1 MSLRQKTLL
10 IIVLTLAGLI
20 LVLALLV
27 TTLWFS
33 GAAQLEQRDQQQALS
48 RVTTALS
55 GELADLDRFAADW
68 AGWDDTYAFMA
79 DGNPAYIDSTITVET
94 FLRSDLNSILFVDL
108 NGRIVYGATIDPA
121 TQSLR
126 PVSLHWAEYL
136 PALTQ
141 HLGTDSAIMSVISL
155 DGQPSLVAARP
166 ILTSDYAGP
175 IRGTLIMERRLTDE
189 QLHNFERVVGLQ
201 LTMHDPHAPQLPEDF
216 QQAYRVLAAN
226 ADQTAT
232 YAQPVNDY
240 LTELYSLLQAANGEP
255 ALLLRIVVPRTAYQY
270 ALAAS
275 RILTISLLV
284 IWMAFGALTMILL
297 DRFVLRR
304 LAQLDTSVE
313 HITASGDLS
322 ARVPVTAHDELS
334 RLAQSIN
341 GMLAALEQA
350 QQDNNH
356 LLHETRRQLGELS
369 LLHTAAVAT
378 AHSSSL
384 DAALQEIAQSVY
396 DAFEAVNT
404 MVVLCDPDCTRLTIR
419 ASVGLPDEVLTLREL
434 KGGQGLSGAVAAS
447 GETIVVA
454 DVARDARYY
463 AADTRTRSE
472 LCVPLKV
479 GGRISGLI
487 NVESDQLGFFTAA
500 DRQLLETLAHNLS
513 MIVENLRLLEE
524 LRAVNEQLTEHDRL
538 KNRFIANMG
547 HELRTPLNAILGF
560 SELLGDEAP
569 GPLND
574 EQRDYVAHIYT
585 SGQHLLALINDILD
599 LSKLQANR
607 LVLDRRAA
615 HPAEIVAAAETFVWP
630 AVQRKRQTLSNAV
643 SPELPSLYVDPL
655 RVKQVLINLLSN
667 ACKFTPANGQITVL
681 AEVWRDGW
689 LRVGVRDTGPGIPP
703 EKQAEVFEEFAQIG
717 GERMLVERGTGL
729 GLTIARRLV
738 ELHGG
743 QIWIESTGR
752 PGEGATFYFTLPLA
766 DAAAMPPRLATR
778 LLVIDDDPLII
789 DLLQSILL
797 PPDYEVLDVSDPAQ
811 ALQRVRRDQPDVI
824 LLDLMMPE
832 LDGFQLLAA
841 VQRDA
846 DTTRPPVI
854 VLTAKELSAAELA
867 ELNRLACA
875 VLTKT
880 QLRRATLLAAIQQ
893 ARQTNSTQ
901 AA

>member
-1 MSLRQKTLL
+1 
-10 IIVLTLAGLI
+10 
-20 LVLALLV
+20 
-27 TTLWFS
+27 
-33 GAAQLEQRDQQQALS
+33 
-48 RVTTALS
+48 
-55 GELADLDRFAADW
+55 
-68 AGWDDTYAFMA
+68 
-79 DGNPAYIDSTITVET
+79 
-94 FLRSDLNSILFVDL
+94 
-108 NGRIVYGATIDPA
+108 
-121 TQSLR
+121 
-126 PVSLHWAEYL
+126 
-136 PALTQ
+136 
-141 HLGTDSAIMSVISL
+141 
-155 DGQPSLVAARP
+155 
-166 ILTSDYAGP
+166 
-175 IRGTLIMERRLTDE
+175 
-189 QLHNFERVVGLQ
+189 
-201 LTMHDPHAPQLPEDF
+201 
-216 QQAYRVLAAN
+216 
-226 ADQTAT
+226 
-232 YAQPVNDY
+232 
-240 LTELYSLLQAANGEP
+240 
-255 ALLLRIVVPRTAYQY
+255 
-270 ALAAS
+270 
-275 RILTISLLV
+275 
-284 IWMAFGALTMILL
+284 
-297 DRFVLRR
+297 
-304 LAQLDTSVE
+304 
-313 HITASGDLS
+313 
-322 ARVPVTAHDELS
+322 
-334 RLAQSIN
+334 
-341 GMLAALEQA
+341 
-350 QQDNNH
+350 
-356 LLHETRRQLGELS
+356 
-369 LLHTAAVAT
+369 
-378 AHSSSL
+378 
-384 DAALQEIAQSVY
+384 
-396 DAFEAVNT
+396 
-404 MVVLCDPDCTRLTIR
+404 
-419 ASVGLPDEVLTLREL
+419 
-434 KGGQGLSGAVAAS
+434 
-447 GETIVVA
+447 
-454 DVARDARYY
+454 
-463 AADTRTRSE
+463 
-472 LCVPLKV
+472 
-479 GGRISGLI
+479 
-487 NVESDQLGFFTAA
+487 
-500 DRQLLETLAHNLS
+500 
-513 MIVENLRLLEE
+513 
-524 LRAVNEQLTEHDRL
+524 L

>member
-10 IIVLTLAGLI
+10 IIALTLAGLI

-79 DGNPAYIDSTITVET
+79 DANPAYIDSNLTVET
-94 FLRSDLNSILFVDL
+94 FLRSYLHSILFVDL
-108 NGRIVYGATIDPA
+108 NGQIVYGATIDPA
-121 TQSLR
+121 ANRLR
-126 PVSLHWAEYL
+126 PVSTQWAEYL
-136 PALTQ
+136 PALTK
-141 HLGTDSAIMSVISL
+141 HLSTDSAIMSVISL

-175 IRGTLIMERRLTDE
+175 IRGTVIMERRLTAE
-189 QLHNFERVVGLQ
+189 QLHNLAQIVGLQ
-201 LTMHDPHAPQLPEDF
+201 LTVHDPHAAQLPEDF

-255 ALLLRIVVPRTAYQY
+255 ALLLRIEVPRTAYQY
-270 ALAAS
+270 ALSVS
-275 RILTISLLV
+275 RVLSISLLAIGV
-284 IWMAFGALTMILL
+284 IFGALTLIWM

-304 LAQLDTSVE
+304 LAQLSASVE

-322 ARVPVTAHDELS
+322 ARAPITAHDELS
-334 RLAQSIN
+334 RLAHAIN
-341 GMLAALEQA
+341 GLLAGLQQA
-350 QQDNNH
+350 QQDNER
-356 LLHETRRQLGELS
+356 LLYETRRQLGELS

-378 AHSSSL
+378 SHSSSL
-384 DAALQEIAQSVY
+384 DAALHEIAQSVY
-396 DAFEAVNT
+396 DAFEAVNAL
-404 MVVLCDPDCTRLTIR
+404 VLLCDPDGARLTIR
-419 ASVGLPDEVLTLREL
+419 ASVGLPAEVLPLREL
-434 KGGQGLSGAVAAS
+434 TGGQGISGAVVAS

-463 AADTRTRSE
+463 AVDPRTRSE

-479 GGRISGLI
+479 GGRVSGLI
-487 NVESDQLGFFTAA
+487 NVESDQPGFFTAA

-524 LRAVNEQLTEHDRL
+524 LRAANEQLTERDRL
-538 KNRFIANMG
+538 QNQFIANMS

-560 SELLGDEAP
+560 SELLSDEAP

-607 LVLDRRAA
+607 LALERRTA
-615 HPAEIVAAAETFVWP
+615 HLAEIVAAAQTFVWP
-630 AVQRKRQTLSNAV
+630 MVQRKRQILSSTV
-643 SPELPSLYVDPL
+643 SSALPGLYVDPL

-667 ACKFTPANGQITVL
+667 ACKFTPANGQIAVL

-703 EKQAEVFEEFAQIG
+703 AKQAEVFEEFMQIG
-717 GERMLVERGTGL
+717 GERVLVERGTGL

-752 PGEGATFYFTLPLA
+752 PGEGAIFYFTLPLA
-766 DAAAMPPRLATR
+766 DDATRPPRAVTR
-778 LLVIDDDPLII
+778 LLVIDDDQLII

-797 PPDYEVLDVSDPAQ
+797 PPDYEVLGVVDPTQ
-811 ALQRVRRDQPDVI
+811 ALERVRRDRPDVVV
-824 LLDLMMPE
+824 LDLTMPE
-832 LDGFQLLAA
+832 QDGFQLLTAL
-841 VQRDA
+841 QRDVDMA
-846 DTTRPPVI
+846 RLPVV
-854 VLTAKELSAAELA
+854 VLTAKELSAAERA
-867 ELNRLACA
+867 ELDRVAQA

-880 QLRRATLLAAIQQ
+880 QLRRATLLATIQQ
-893 ARQTNSTQ
+893 ARQANPAQ
-901 AA
+901 AV